1 MNAPPRASK
10 RGGFSLIELL
20 VALSVLSVLVV
31 LLFGLVESATRLWRD
46 TENRVDAFREARAA
60 LAVISGE
67 LRNFCA
73 TTNPDFFSTNALGN
87 TAAGADATG
96 LYFLTRLPP
105 TAQGENLSDL
115 CVVGYERRWARQS
128 AGVGQTNA
136 ADPGR
141 EGFHLFRSF
150 HGSGLTY
157 ARLRAGTPP
166 LADLQV
172 PEGSGAPRSEI
183 LARNI
188 LRLEIRCF
196 ATNPVYTN
204 SADAYLA
211 WTYSTNN
218 PTPQMIEIN
227 LTAISDET
235 ARKLGGQTSRWST
248 NEPLVAREAR
258 TFSARIALPDRV
270 VHP

>member
-1 MNAPPRASK
+1 MKPSPPDRD

-46 TENRVDAFREARAA
+46 NENRVDAFREARAA

-73 TTNPDFFSTNALGN
+73 TTNPGFFSTNALGI
-87 TAAGADATG
+87 TAPGADAQG

-105 TAQGENLSDL
+105 TSQGETLSDL
-115 CVVGYERRWARQS
+115 CVVGYERRWARQN

-136 ADPGR
+136 ADPAR
-141 EGFHLFRSF
+141 EGYQLFRSF
-150 HGSGLTY
+150 HGSSVTY

-166 LADLQV
+166 LNDLQV

-188 LRLEIRCF
+188 LHLEIRCF
-196 ATNPVYTN
+196 ATNPAYTN

-218 PTPQMIEIN
+218 PTPQMIEIS
-227 LTAISDET
+227 LTAIPDET
-235 ARKLGGQTSRWST
+235 ARKLAGQTARWST

-258 TFSARIALPDRV
+258 TFSTRIALPDRAV
-270 VHP
+270 LP